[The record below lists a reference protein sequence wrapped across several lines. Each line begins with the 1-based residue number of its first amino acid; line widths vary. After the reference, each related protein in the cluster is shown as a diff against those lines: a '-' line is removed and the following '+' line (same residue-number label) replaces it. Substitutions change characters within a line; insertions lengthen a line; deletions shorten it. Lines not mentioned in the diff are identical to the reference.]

1 MATLPVSGWIILIIF
16 GLIFLLS
23 VIRKLYALIMYWDI
37 KQFYNQA
44 LMIED
49 ANLDNLTWHDVQKR
63 LIQVQLD
70 LQMCIHKREL
80 TELDIY
86 HRILRQTNYLVAL
99 VNKKLLP
106 PRANFPF
113 LGEVVYWTKYLR
125 FVTD

>member
-1 MATLPVSGWIILIIF
+1 MSTLPFFGW
-16 GLIFLLS
+16 FLLFFLGIVFVLN

-44 LMIED
+44 LKIAD
-49 ANLDNLTWHDVQKR
+49 DDLDNLTWHDVQTQV
-63 LIQVQLD
+63 IQVQLD

-99 VNKKLLP
+99 VNKKLIP
-106 PRANFPF
+106 PQ
-113 LGEVVYWTKYLR
+113 
-125 FVTD
+125 